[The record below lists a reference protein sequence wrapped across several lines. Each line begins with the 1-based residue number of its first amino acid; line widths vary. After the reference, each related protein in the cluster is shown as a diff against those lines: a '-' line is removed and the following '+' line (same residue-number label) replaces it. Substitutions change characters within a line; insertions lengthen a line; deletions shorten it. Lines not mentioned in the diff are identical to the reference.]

1 MTVEVTTGSYGFGH
15 DWTLKVFG
23 RSFWLGQDVKFCSR
37 VLGMSPSQ
45 LVEEVGTNRF
55 DTEEGLVQLAEFI
68 TGQLGITE
76 DNVQQI
82 ESWGLCAQ

>member
-1 MTVEVTTGSYGFGH
+1 MTVEITRGSYGFGY

-37 VLGMSPSQ
+37 VLGMQPSEVVQ
-45 LVEEVGTNRF
+45 EVGTNRF
-55 DTEEGLVQLAEFI
+55 DTEEGLAQLAEFI
-68 TGQLGITE
+68 TKQLGITE
-76 DNVQQI
+76 QNVQEI